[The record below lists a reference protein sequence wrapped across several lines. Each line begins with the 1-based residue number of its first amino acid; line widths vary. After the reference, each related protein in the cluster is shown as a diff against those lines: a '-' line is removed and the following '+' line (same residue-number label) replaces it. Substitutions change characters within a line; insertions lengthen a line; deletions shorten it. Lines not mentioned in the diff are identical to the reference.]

1 MINKILNIQ
10 IFYFIW
16 RKLTVKGNI
25 NILNFFPNYK
35 FTGKNIL
42 DLGCGDAYVLELLI
56 SNGIRNFKYLGLDN
70 NQSYINRNKKK
81 YNNRNY
87 KFVKININKTDTV
100 ISKVDTVIC
109 HGFLHHIS
117 DNEITNLFKI
127 FKKKIDL
134 IIIEPTY
141 YKKQNFL
148 RKIIMSMDRGFYI
161 RQDSHLLRILKKIG
175 FKIIF
180 FCITEKLSRIFY
192 SSIVIYAQKSK

>member
-16 RKLTVKGNI
+16 RKLTYKENI

-70 NQSYINRNKKK
+70 NQCYINRNKKK
-81 YNNRNY
+81 YNNKNY
-87 KFVKININKTDTV
+87 KFVKINIDKIDTV
-100 ISKVDTVIC
+100 ISKVDTAIC

-117 DNEITNLFKI
+117 DDEIINLFKI

-192 SSIVIYAQKSK
+192 SSIVIHAQKS

>member
-1 MINKILNIQ
+1 
-10 IFYFIW
+10 
-16 RKLTVKGNI
+16 VKKNI

>member
-16 RKLTVKGNI
+16 RKLTVKRNI

>member
-1 MINKILNIQ
+1 MVNKILNIQ

-16 RKLTVKGNI
+16 RKLTVKKNI

-81 YNNRNY
+81 YNNKNY
-87 KFVKININKTDTV
+87 KFVKINIDKTDTV
-100 ISKVDTVIC
+100 ISKVDTIIC

-117 DNEITNLFKI
+117 DNEIINLFKI

-161 RQDSHLLRILKKIG
+161 RQDSHLLRMLKKIG

-192 SSIVIYAQKSK
+192 SSIVIHAQKSK

>member
-16 RKLTVKGNI
+16 RKLTVKKNI